1 MDEWVLELGI
11 ADTFFCVQIRAP
23 YVFYLASEHYE
34 IETIP
39 MDRIDGVT
47 APTQ

>member
-1 MDEWVLELGI
+1 MIGLWKLGLL
-11 ADTFFCVQIRAP
+11 THFFGVQIRAP
-23 YVFYLASEHYE
+23 YLFHLASEHYE
-34 IETIP
+34 IETIL